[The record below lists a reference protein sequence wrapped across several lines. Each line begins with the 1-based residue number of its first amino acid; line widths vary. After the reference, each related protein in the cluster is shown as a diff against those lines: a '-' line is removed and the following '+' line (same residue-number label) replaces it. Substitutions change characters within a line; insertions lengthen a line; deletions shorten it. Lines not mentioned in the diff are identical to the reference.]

1 MKLENMFPMTTKAQK
16 DFILNVLLSSF
27 QAILSASEEELMEFI
42 ICNTTEEQINCFP
55 DVKAKIKEYRNVLV
69 QFV

>member
-27 QAILSASEEELMEFI
+27 QTILSALEEELMEFI

-55 DVKAKIKEYRNVLV
+55 AVKAKIKEYRNALV
-69 QFV
+69 